1 MLSDASDAPSDRMA
15 SFPTIRTECTQR
27 MPMHPSVGSSVGS
40 RPAPVDYT
48 YGMTTPAIQIDESA
62 SELRPWDVVTT
73 PEGTWALIA
82 SIEAFAWSRDV
93 RCDVWLPTSQQV
105 ASYGGWQLV
114 KQPAGPQSERVVES
128 YRRWRRT

>member
-1 MLSDASDAPSDRMA
+1 
-15 SFPTIRTECTQR
+15 
-27 MPMHPSVGSSVGS
+27 
-40 RPAPVDYT
+40 
-48 YGMTTPAIQIDESA
+48 MTTPAIQIDESP

-73 PEGTWALIA
+73 PEGTWAIIA
-82 SIEAFAWSRDV
+82 STEEFAWSRDV